1 MPAEGAPDVDL
12 GVCGDDE
19 ADDGG
24 AEASKRMVEC
34 SSERTSNMRTDPS
47 APTEANTS
55 RDDGDHAT
63 SYTSRSCAMSCVM
76 AVVWR
81 GQWRRQAARAR
92 TLAMSQ
98 IVQVVS
104 MLEVTM
110 YEGSSSD
117 QENDVSGAE

>member
-1 MPAEGAPDVDL
+1 
-12 GVCGDDE
+12 
-19 ADDGG
+19 
-24 AEASKRMVEC
+24 
-34 SSERTSNMRTDPS
+34 
-47 APTEANTS
+47 
-55 RDDGDHAT
+55 
-63 SYTSRSCAMSCVM
+63 MSCVI

-81 GQWRRQAARAR
+81 RQRCRHGSER